1 MNKLM
6 NKLKS
11 IGPMVM
17 IVGATLCVGD
27 VLADDLQALET
38 HMQEVRKKAKQKR
51 DSAIGVML
59 DMTTEQAKA
68 FRPLM
73 QEYDKELAK
82 LGKSERELVREF
94 NGIFGKLTAESAEAI
109 GQKFFD
115 LERKR
120 LELQQNYL
128 KRISDDV
135 SPVIAVQFI
144 QLQRQFETE
153 LAMERMKY
161 SPLAE

>member
-1 MNKLM
+1 M
-6 NKLKS
+6 NKLKPF
-11 IGPMVM
+11 GPVVM
-17 IVGATLCVGD
+17 IMAATLCVGD

-59 DMTTEQAKA
+59 NMTADQAKA

-73 QEYDKELAK
+73 QEYDKELSK
-82 LGKSERELVREF
+82 LGKRERGFVREF
-94 NGIFGKLTAESAEAI
+94 SETFGKLTAESAEAL
-109 GQKFFD
+109 GQKFFE
-115 LERKR
+115 LQRER
-120 LELQQNYL
+120 LELQQRYL
-128 KRISDDV
+128 KRISDAV

>member
-1 MNKLM
+1 M

-11 IGPMVM
+11 IAMMVM
-17 IVGATLCVGD
+17 VVVVAATLCIGNA
-27 VLADDLQALET
+27 LADDLQALES
-38 HMQEVRKKAKQKR
+38 HMQQARKKAIQKR
-51 DSAIGVML
+51 DSAIAVML
-59 DMTTEQAKA
+59 NMTPEQAKA
-68 FRPLM
+68 FRPLQ
-73 QEYDKELAK
+73 QEYDKELK
-82 LGKSERELVREF
+82 QLGKSERQVVREF
-94 NGIFGKLTAESAEAI
+94 SEIYDKLTAESAEAI

-115 LERKR
+115 LEREH
-120 LELQQNYL
+120 LELQQKYL
-128 KRISDDV
+128 KRISDAV

>member
-1 MNKLM
+1 M
-6 NKLKS
+6 NKLKPV
-11 IGPMVM
+11 GPMVIIM
-17 IVGATLCVGD
+17 AATFCVGD
-27 VLADDLQALET
+27 VLADDLRAMET
-38 HMQEVRKKAKQKR
+38 HMQEVRNKAKQKR

-59 DMTTEQAKA
+59 DMTAEQAEN
-68 FRPLM
+68 FRPLV
-73 QEYDKELAK
+73 QEYDKELSK
-82 LGKSERELVREF
+82 LGKRERGFVREF
-94 NGIFGKLTAESAEAI
+94 SERFGKLTSESAEAI

-115 LERKR
+115 LQRER

-128 KRISDDV
+128 KQISDGV

-153 LAMERMKY
+153 VAMERMKY